1 MASIEEILG
10 KQINS
15 IKELRAEI
23 KNLQDSLIG
32 VDADSEQFKTTS
44 QQLAAAQEE
53 LTKVTRAG
61 KEENNA
67 AKDSIVG
74 MKNEYK
80 ALYDQYKLL
89 SDEQRNSD
97 FGKNMA
103 ESLETLSSKINDTQ
117 KGVGSFKDNIGNY
130 TASVSESFNKM
141 GISIGGL
148 QGPFKAAQ
156 TASGGL
162 NTAFKTLAAN
172 PIMIAITAIVA
183 ILVKAAAAIKQ
194 NEELTMR
201 LQQALSVFKPV
212 LDAISNAFDFL
223 AGIIV
228 KVVEGFAK
236 FSAKVLSIIPG
247 MKQAIKSHQELAKA
261 TNDLIK
267 AQREASELN
276 AKQQS
281 EVEALRANA
290 AAATDNA
297 EKLKY
302 LEEAKAKQAE
312 IDQRNLEL
320 AQEDLRIKEALA
332 EKTANDTQAEEELA
346 AARKKVG
353 DLTAEASRHEKEYN
367 KQINTTTQAINNQ
380 NNTVSGGKSIWK
392 QEEEELEK
400 FNKQYAENL
409 KTREQKT
416 KEHYERLLAL
426 AKKHGKD
433 TSNIESE
440 YAKAQ
445 KENAETAQNE
455 IFRARLTSLQAES
468 DFYQQYYN
476 KQIEHAENERD
487 RAGLILTVAEENLN
501 TFKDLYKQLNGL
513 DFSLTDAPKVAEEI
527 VSEMNAKLG
536 LGIKFPP
543 DIDEKN
549 VKVFLANVAEFGKD
563 LQNEFDEAGR
573 QFTKA
578 LSLEEVYDRW
588 NKFLKNVRESQ
599 HSLDEDFASGSLS
612 FDQYNLKVAK
622 LAATNLQ
629 QEIEIQKEILANQ
642 KLSVEERTELE
653 EAYYANL
660 AKMRENEW
668 NEQQLQA
675 QRSQELTEAAGGHFE
690 EWNSS
695 LSNVLGLWGSITQAQ
710 IDNGK
715 LDEKETKRRQ
725 KRLKAIE
732 KIQLAVAI
740 ANIASQTAQGIMG
753 VWQGFASEMPVNSE
767 TAAATGAGA
776 AAAKAAL
783 DAKSFASAMLRTGM
797 IAAQGTAQVAAAVG
811 GYISKSNA
819 ASDGGG
825 DSTGVAA
832 APMLIDSTPYSYT
845 RTVQTQEEEDAIN
858 QRPIVCSIVDI
869 EDAMDARKVRVTETS
884 F

>member
-1 MASIEEILG
+1 MASINEILG
-10 KQINS
+10 KNIDS
-15 IKELRAEI
+15 VKALKAEI
-23 KNLQDSLIG
+23 RSLQDSLVG
-32 VDADSEQFKTTS
+32 LDAESQEFKDTTAK
-44 QQLAAAQEE
+44 LTAAQDE
-53 LTKVTRAG
+53 LNKVTKAG
-61 KEENNA
+61 KQETDA

-74 MKNEYK
+74 MKQEYK

-89 SDEQRNSD
+89 TEEQRNSD

-103 ESLETLSSKINDTQ
+103 ASLETLSGKINETQ

-130 TASVSESFNKM
+130 TASVSEAFNKM
-141 GISIGGL
+141 GISVGSL
-148 QGPFKAAQ
+148 QGPFKTAQ

-172 PIMIAITAIVA
+172 PIMLAITAIVA
-183 ILVKAAAAIKQ
+183 ILVKAAAAIKN

-212 LDAISNAFDFL
+212 LDAVSNAFDFL
-223 AGIIV
+223 AGMIV
-228 KVVEGFAK
+228 KVVEGFAN

-247 MKQAIKSHQELAKA
+247 MGKAIKSHQELAKA
-261 TNDLIK
+261 TNELTK
-267 AQREASELN
+267 AQRENEVVNSQKQADIERLREEAS
-276 AKQQS
+276 
-281 EVEALRANA
+281 
-290 AAATDNA
+290 ATDDVV
-297 EKLKY
+297 EKKKL
-302 LEEAKAKQAE
+302 LEEAKKKQAE
-312 IDQRNLEL
+312 VDQANIEI
-320 AQEDLRIKEALA
+320 AQEELRIMEEYAA
-332 EKTANDTQAEEELA
+332 KTANDTEANDKLA
-346 AARKKVG
+346 AAQKKVNDAIAQG
-353 DLTAEASRHEKEYN
+353 EKNARMYN
-367 KQINTTTQAINNQ
+367 KQLDAVTKTSNSAA
-380 NNTVSGGKSIWK
+380 SAGKSVWK

-400 FNKQYAENL
+400 FYKQYAENL

-416 KEHYERLLAL
+416 KEHYEHLLAL

-433 TSNIESE
+433 TSDIESE

-445 KENAETAQNE
+445 KENLDTSQAE
-455 IFRARLTSLQAES
+455 IFQARLTSLQAES

-476 KQIEHAENERD
+476 KQIEHAQNERE
-487 RAGLILTVAEENLN
+487 RAGLILTVAEENLK
-501 TFKDLYKQLNGL
+501 TFQDLNNQLNGI
-513 DFSLTDAPKVAEEI
+513 DFSLTGASKVAEEI

-543 DIDEKN
+543 DINKENVDVFLKN
-549 VKVFLANVAEFGKD
+549 VSLFGKT
-563 LQNEFDEAGR
+563 LQNEFKEAGR
-573 QFTKA
+573 QYTKA

-588 NKFLKNVRESQ
+588 NKFLEDVRNSQ
-599 HSLDEDFASGSLS
+599 HSLDEEFANGGLS
-612 FDQYNLKVAK
+612 FDQYNLKVAQ

-629 QEIEIQKEILANQ
+629 QEIEIQKEILANEQ
-642 KLSVEERTELE
+642 LSVEERTELE

-660 AKMRENEW
+660 AQMRENEW

-675 QRSQELTEAAGGHFE
+675 QRSQELTEAAASHFE

-695 LSNVLGLWGSITQAQ
+695 LSSVLGLWGNITKAQ
-710 IDNGK
+710 LDNGK

-776 AAAKAAL
+776 VPAKAAL
-783 DAKSFASAMLRTGM
+783 DAKSFTSAMLRTGM

-825 DSTGVAA
+825 GSTGVAA
-832 APMLIDSTPYSYT
+832 TPMVIDSTPYSYT
-845 RTVQTQEEEDAIN
+845 RTVQTAEEEDRLN
-858 QRPIVCSIVDI
+858 QPIYVTVTDI
-869 EDAMDARKVRVTETS
+869 EEGLGHRAQVTNESS